1 MAIQKCIYRYF
12 LAILKSKH
20 DHCHDLRHR
29 DGQFCFYF
37 GFCVFSLYFGLGA
50 KNQPSLFHFHHLYCV
65 DGVHFI
71 LSCYVNTTD
80 GHNIFICLV
89 EIQMSLCKN
98 NNNNHTAHAP
108 KQRPTEMFTGVNK
121 ILFSGPPNCFLV
133 PESKLFGFL
142 HFCRLSGLLSSV
154 GQVIKQLDVQNWGV
168 KKWILVAP
176 DIEP

>member
-1 MAIQKCIYRYF
+1 M
-12 LAILKSKH
+12 
-20 DHCHDLRHR
+20 
-29 DGQFCFYF
+29 
-37 GFCVFSLYFGLGA
+37 
-50 KNQPSLFHFHHLYCV
+50 

-71 LSCYVNTTD
+71 LSCYVNTTG

-133 PESKLFGFL
+133 PESKLFDFL
-142 HFCRLSGLLSSV
+142 HFQGLSGLPSRWASDNLAKCLELEGEKMDSH
-154 GQVIKQLDVQNWGV
+154 D
-168 KKWILVAP
+168 P
-176 DIEP
+176 